1 MDSKH
6 YLPPRGQCGVR
17 LRRRRPGGEG
27 EEEKA
32 GVQPT
37 SSVTDVERLNLGLPC
52 GMLGGASGEKTEKQM
67 ERNGDDRLGPSHR
80 QITDT
85 GSQYRVQPTRIS
97 TPNETDQEHECAKK
111 KNIDRAE
118 AVLSGSVTGQNP
130 HVGKFFIFGDAR
142 AAGKTG
148 TDVFDAVLT
157 TPRNRVAE
165 IAGKAGS
172 Q

>member
-111 KNIDRAE
+111 KKKYRSSRGGVIWVCHRSESARREIFYFWRRAR
-118 AVLSGSVTGQNP
+118 SRQNR
-130 HVGKFFIFGDAR
+130 HGCF
-142 AAGKTG
+142 
-148 TDVFDAVLT
+148 
-157 TPRNRVAE
+157 
-165 IAGKAGS
+165 
-172 Q
+172 

>member
-111 KNIDRAE
+111 KISIEQRRCYLG
-118 AVLSGSVTGQNP
+118 LSQVRIRT
-130 HVGKFFIFGDAR
+130 
-142 AAGKTG
+142 
-148 TDVFDAVLT
+148 
-157 TPRNRVAE
+157 
-165 IAGKAGS
+165 
-172 Q
+172 